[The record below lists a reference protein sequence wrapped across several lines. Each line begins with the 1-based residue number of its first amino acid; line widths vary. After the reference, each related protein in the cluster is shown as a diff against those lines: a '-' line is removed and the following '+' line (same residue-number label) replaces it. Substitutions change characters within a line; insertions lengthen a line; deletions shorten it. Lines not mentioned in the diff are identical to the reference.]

1 MKSLFYGE
9 MPKLVIFDLDGTL
22 VDSVPD
28 LAFAVDSAFRH
39 RGLPEVGEA
48 NVRLWVGNGAE
59 ALVRRALAYV
69 LINEEPAV
77 FEQVFSRFLSV
88 YGQCLTAKSKMYP
101 GVLEA
106 LEHLKELQI
115 PMAVVTNK
123 PIAFTL
129 PMLTGLNL
137 SHFFVEV
144 LGGDSLERKKPDP
157 LPLKTLM
164 NQFGL
169 KPEHVLMVGDSVND
183 IAAARSAGCAV
194 VAVSYGYN
202 HGENIYTAGADRVV
216 ISLEELF

>member
-1 MKSLFYGE
+1 MKSLFYGQ

-39 RGLPEVGEA
+39 LGLPEVGEA

-59 ALVRRALAYV
+59 TLLRRALAYV
-69 LINEEPAV
+69 LIKEEPAL
-77 FEQVFSRFLSV
+77 FEQVFSKFISV
-88 YGQCLTAKSKMYP
+88 YGQCLTVKSQLYP
-101 GVLEA
+101 GVSEA
-106 LEHLKELQI
+106 LECLKELQI

-123 PIAFTL
+123 PIAFAL
-129 PMLTGLNL
+129 PMLSELKL

-157 LPLKTLM
+157 LPLKRLM

-169 KPEHVLMVGDSVND
+169 MPEQVLMVGDSHND

-202 HGENIYTAGADRVV
+202 HGENIYMAGADKVV
-216 ISLEELF
+216 SSLKQLL